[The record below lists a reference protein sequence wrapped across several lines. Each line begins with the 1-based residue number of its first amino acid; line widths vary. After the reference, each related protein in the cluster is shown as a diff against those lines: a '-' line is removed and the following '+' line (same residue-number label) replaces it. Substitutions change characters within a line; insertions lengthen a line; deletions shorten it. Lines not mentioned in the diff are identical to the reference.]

1 MVAYDEFAAKQRDP
15 DNQWGDTVGPRSR
28 AQADVKSCMAGIKR
42 ACPDGKLTLNTFEAV
57 AADVPLLV
65 APAAFIWTTF
75 ERACPRGVRR

>member
-15 DNQWGDTVGPRSR
+15 DNNWGDTVGVRSR
-28 AQADVKSCMAGIKR
+28 AQADVKSCLAGIKR
-42 ACPDGKLTLNTFEAV
+42 ACPDGKLTLHTFEAV

-75 ERACPRGVRR
+75 ERALPAGLP

>member
-15 DNQWGDTVGPRSR
+15 DNHWGDTVGVRSR
-28 AQADVKSCMAGIKR
+28 AQADVKTCLAGIKR
-42 ACPDGKLTLNTFEAV
+42 ACPNCKLTLQVFEAI

-75 ERACPRGVRR
+75 ERA